1 MFLLSRL
8 GLRRSATFPGC
19 CAFLGSLTG
28 HVPSSGGCHRRR
40 RLKSIRC
47 DTLLT
52 PDSGAAVIAGHD
64 VLREPD
70 KVRAKIGLAGQ
81 SVTMDKYRERPGEPD
96 DDRPL
101 YRFSRRDAGLR
112 SQELIAHFDL
122 APAADRPVSTY
133 SGGMRRRLDLAASL
147 WHRRCVPLCARRRRR
162 YRRRQLRQ
170 LPDPGRDGCQC
181 RAGRH
186 DRGGRRRNRHL
197 QRDRGPVPFTADVPL
212 RNPRRHRR
220 RRI

>member
-1 MFLLSRL
+1 
-8 GLRRSATFPGC
+8 
-19 CAFLGSLTG
+19 
-28 HVPSSGGCHRRR
+28 
-40 RLKSIRC
+40 
-47 DTLLT
+47 
-52 PDSGAAVIAGHD
+52 VIAGHD

-147 WHRRCVPLCARRRRR
+147 MAAP
-162 YRRRQLRQ
+162 
-170 LPDPGRDGCQC
+170 
-181 RAGRH
+181 
-186 DRGGRRRNRHL
+186 
-197 QRDRGPVPFTADVPL
+197 PVRSAMCSAAPSIPTTSATPAS
-212 RNPRRHRR
+212 
-220 RRI
+220 

>member
-1 MFLLSRL
+1 
-8 GLRRSATFPGC
+8 
-19 CAFLGSLTG
+19 
-28 HVPSSGGCHRRR
+28 
-40 RLKSIRC
+40 
-47 DTLLT
+47 LLT

-122 APAADRPVSTY
+122 APRGRPA
-133 SGGMRRRLDLAASL
+133 RLDLLRRDAPTPGLGREPDGGTAGAFRYVFGGAVDTGDVSYASFLIPGVMAAN
-147 WHRRCVPLCARRRRR
+147 AA
-162 YRRRQLRQ
+162 
-170 LPDPGRDGCQC
+170 PGRHG
-181 RAGRH
+181 
-186 DRGGRRRNRHL
+186 RGGRRRNRHL
-197 QRDRGPVPFTADVPL
+197 QRDRGPVPFAVDVPL
-212 RNPRRHRR
+212 RSSAAPPAPDPISSPAWSR
-220 RRI
+220 